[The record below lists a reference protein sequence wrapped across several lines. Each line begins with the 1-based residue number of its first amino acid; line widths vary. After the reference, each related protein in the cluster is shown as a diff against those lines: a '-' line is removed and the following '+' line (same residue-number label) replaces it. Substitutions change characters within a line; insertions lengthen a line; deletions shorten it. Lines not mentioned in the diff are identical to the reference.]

1 MQLTLRDVKELLSV
15 LNCAL
20 GIRYA
25 FALKWSKW
33 ISENNFAAVE
43 IKDAP
48 VSPITVTAVQPKP
61 PDVFILPKTSPEDK
75 PIDLNTILNLDAR
88 GSKILAYYDKH
99 KMFDRKVRLKLI
111 ALISNYFMTNSLDL
125 NVNAAN
131 ILAAQI
137 IVAFPTEL
145 KSDYIHPV
153 NGALVTKFNND
164 RRSENCV
171 LQETV
176 RAKKRKLNAIKL
188 SDEIKENMRVL
199 KHELMPETD
208 MEQYLECW
216 ELLSSYRC
224 SQIRSIVKKSANSPN
239 SLGQIDIN
247 WPEYKQPFG
256 HKLVSTKLPRTLL
269 FVFNKNTNHNHKC
282 NNNIVFFP

>member
-1 MQLTLRDVKELLSV
+1 MKE
-15 LNCAL
+15 
-20 GIRYA
+20 
-25 FALKWSKW
+25 
-33 ISENNFAAVE
+33 
-43 IKDAP
+43 AP
-48 VSPITVTAVQPKP
+48 VSPTTVTAVQPKP
-61 PDVFILPKTSPEDK
+61 PDVFSSLILPKASPEDK

-99 KMFDRKVRLKLI
+99 KMFDRKVRQKLI
-111 ALISNYFMTNSLDL
+111 AFISNYFMTNSLDL

-171 LQETV
+171 LHETV
-176 RAKKRKLNAIKL
+176 PAKKRKLNAIKL

-199 KHELMPETD
+199 KHELMPET
-208 MEQYLECW
+208 
-216 ELLSSYRC
+216 
-224 SQIRSIVKKSANSPN
+224 QIENGA
-239 SLGQIDIN
+239 
-247 WPEYKQPFG
+247 
-256 HKLVSTKLPRTLL
+256 VS
-269 FVFNKNTNHNHKC
+269 
-282 NNNIVFFP
+282 